1 MVRLPWRTDSGDER
15 ADNSE
20 ELEPRE
26 KEREDAIITCE
37 CQDGTLSVY
46 ETEVF
51 LERTSRSKFAD
62 KPILMDEIT
71 GVEYS
76 EGIVIGYIQIE
87 QVDFENS
94 DGGFLSAPVDENTLH
109 FGHGKRECV
118 REGRDAILERV
129 SSA

>member
-1 MVRLPWRTDSGDER
+1 MVRLPWRSDSGDER

-20 ELEPRE
+20 ESEPRE
-26 KEREDAIITCE
+26 KEQEDAIITCE

-62 KPILMDEIT
+62 KPIAMNEIT
-71 GVEYS
+71 GVKYS

-94 DGGFLSAPVDENTLH
+94 DGGTFSAPVDENTLH
-109 FGHGKRECV
+109 FGHGKRDCV
-118 REGRDAILERV
+118 SEGRDAILERV
-129 SSA
+129 G